1 MTGDYLGK
9 GGGKVVDIADVSIIV
24 PSDSME
30 RIEDLQL
37 VINHILKEAIK
48 ANNGL

>member
-1 MTGDYLGK
+1 M
-9 GGGKVVDIADVSIIV
+9 VDIADVSIIV